1 MNPKVNQ
8 ILGKSVALTKE
19 YLTDFLNQPEFNQD
33 LLLTFGENLNRS
45 QGLSLLQS
53 LIAQDFSQLPH
64 LEIIAGEAI
73 NYAHGAYSFNNNTI
87 YLSQE
92 FLINNVDNI
101 DAVAQVLIAEI
112 GHYLDWQINLE
123 DTPGDE
129 GNIFAALV
137 TGKEL
142 DVNQLTLLK
151 TQDDRATVE
160 IAGEKLSIEQT
171 GIIYV
176 DVNATG
182 KNNGNSWVNAYQD
195 LQDAI
200 AVAQP
205 GDEIWVADGT
215 YRPTTETDRNFTFK
229 IPNGVRLYG
238 GFTGNETRLEHRD
251 WQKNSTI
258 LSGEIGKINDKSDNS
273 YHVVDVSNISND
285 SVLDGFVI
293 TGGNANENPVTSGGG
308 IISDRSKAV
317 LTNLII
323 QDNAASYGGGMYVN
337 ESQLDIKNLVFE
349 ENSAAHDG
357 GGLYSNNSNS
367 ILEQIVFNNNY
378 ASDGGGAIYH
388 YNSSPVLN
396 KVELRSNHSGE
407 DGGAIYNYLS
417 NPHLTKMLFLN
428 NTAINY
434 GGAVFNSYHSSPIIE
449 NSIFKGNIANVAGGS
464 IYNNGAT
471 VDLSVINS
479 LFTKNIS
486 QFGGVIYNDHNSLR
500 LTNSTIADNL
510 GRYGAAIESEGNEST
525 TTNLNNNIIWHNPSL
540 VGNNP
545 IGDLNQN
552 TLISYSLIEGSYPG
566 VNILHQDPLFV
577 NTNNFDFRLSANSPA
592 LNQGN
597 NDLINQD
604 IPDLAVNPRIINDVV
619 DLGAYEGIELPPQPT
634 IETNPTIIYVNA
646 NAKGNNNGTSWA
658 NAYTSLQDALASA
671 KFNSQIWV
679 AAGTYKPSQSK
690 REISF
695 QLKNGVAIYG
705 GFTGDETKLEQ
716 RDWHKNSTILS
727 GDIGNLNNQTD
738 NSYHVVD
745 ASNITNSTVLDGFT
759 IIGGNANHSSH
770 NSGGGIYSKQS
781 QAIFANLIVQ
791 QNYALDGGG
800 LYSSDSLNQLYNV
813 NFVDNQA
820 NQNGGGIY
828 TNNSH
833 LIISD
838 SSFGQNHAEGDGGA
852 LFNYNS
858 NPILTKIDFSN
869 NTAAD
874 EGGAIF
880 NDYQSNPAIFN
891 SIFHANAAIASG
903 GAIFN
908 YGTTVDAKYFNSIF
922 DNNNSHFGGAIY
934 NYYSNSSGSN
944 NTFINNY
951 AQSGA
956 AVYSEGDE
964 ETQPVFSNSIF
975 WKNQGKID
983 PALSNSI
990 FWSNQSP
997 IDSDLIVNQDANT
1010 IVSYSLVEDGYSGIG
1025 NIDSDPLFIDGKAG
1039 NFRLQANSPG
1049 IDRGNN
1055 EFVTSK
1061 IDLDGNQRI
1070 INQTVDLGAY
1080 EYNASV
1086 AEKTVNLWD
1095 FEQDQIGFNYGVD
1108 STVPLLI

>member
-1 MNPKVNQ
+1 MNLNVNQ
-8 ILGKSVALTKE
+8 ILGQSLALTKE
-19 YLTDFLNQPEFNQD
+19 YLTDFVNQPEFNQE
-33 LLLTFGENLNRS
+33 LVLSFGEGFDRTQS
-45 QGLSLLQS
+45 LSLLQS
-53 LIAQDFSQLPH
+53 LIDSNFSQLPQ
-64 LEIIAGEAI
+64 LEIIASEAI
-73 NYAHGAYSFNNNTI
+73 NYAHGAYSFHKNTI
-87 YLSQE
+87 YLAQE

-101 DAVAQVLIAEI
+101 NAVAHVLIAEI
-112 GHYLDWQINLE
+112 GHYLDWQVNLE
-123 DTPGDE
+123 DAPGDE
-129 GNIFAALV
+129 GDLFAAIV

-142 DVNQLTLLK
+142 DANQLSLLK
-151 TQDDRATVE
+151 TENDRATVE

-200 AVAQP
+200 TVAQP

-215 YRPTTETDRNFTFK
+215 YYPTTETNRNLSFP

-238 GFTGNETRLEHRD
+238 GFAGDETKLAQRN

-258 LSGEIGKINDKSDNS
+258 LSGDIGKIDDKSDNS

-285 SVLDGFVI
+285 SVLDGFII
-293 TGGNANENPVTSGGG
+293 TGGNADEHPVTSGGG
-308 IISDRSKAV
+308 ITSDRSKAV

-323 QDNAASYGGGMYVN
+323 QDNHASYGGGIYIN
-337 ESQLDIKNLVFE
+337 ESQLYVKNVVFE
-349 ENSAAHDG
+349 QNSAEHDG

-367 ILEQIVFNNNY
+367 ILEQIVFNSNY
-378 ASDGGGAIYH
+378 ANDGGGAIYH
-388 YNSSPVLN
+388 YNSSPLLTE
-396 KVELRSNHSGE
+396 VELQSNHSGE
-407 DGGAIYNYLS
+407 NGGAIYNYQS
-417 NPHLTKMLFLN
+417 NPRLTKMLFLN
-428 NTAINY
+428 NTAINQ
-434 GGAVFNSYHSSPIIE
+434 GGAVFNGYDSSPIIE

-510 GRYGAAIESEGNEST
+510 GRYGAAIESEGNEHT
-525 TTNLNNNIIWHNPSL
+525 TRNINNSIIWYNPSV
-540 VGNNP
+540 VGNYP
-545 IGDLNQN
+545 IADLKED
-552 TLISYSLIEGSYPG
+552 TLVSYSLVEGSYPG
-566 VNILHQDPLFV
+566 INILDQDPLFV
-577 NTNNFDFRLSANSPA
+577 NANNFDFRLSANSPA

-597 NDLINQD
+597 NDLINQY
-604 IPDLAVNPRIINDVV
+604 IPDLAENPRIADDIV

-634 IETNPTIIYVNA
+634 IQTNPTIIYVNA
-646 NAKGNNNGTSWA
+646 NATGNNNGTSWK
-658 NAYTSLQDALASA
+658 NAYTSLQDAIGSA
-671 KFNSQIWV
+671 DFNSQIWV
-679 AAGTYKPSQSK
+679 AAGTYKPSQSDRK
-690 REISF
+690 ISF

-705 GFTGDETKLEQ
+705 GFTGDETKLAQ
-716 RDWHKNSTILS
+716 RDWQKNSTILS
-727 GDIGNLNNQTD
+727 GEIGNLSNQND

-745 ASNITNSTVLDGFT
+745 ASNTTNSTVLDGFT
-759 IIGGNANHSSH
+759 ITSGNANHSSY

-800 LYSSDSLNQLYNV
+800 LYSSDSLNQLYKV
-813 NFVDNQA
+813 NFFDNQA
-820 NQNGGGIY
+820 NQNGGAIY

-833 LIISD
+833 LIMSD

-858 NPILTKIDFSN
+858 NPILTKINFGN

-891 SIFHANAAIASG
+891 SVFRGNAAIASG

-908 YGTTVDAKYFNSIF
+908 HGSTVDARYFNSIF
-922 DNNNSHFGGAIY
+922 DSNNSQLGGAIY
-934 NYYSNSSGSN
+934 NYQSNSSGVN
-944 NTFINNY
+944 NTFTNNQ
-951 AQSGA
+951 AKSGA

-964 ETQPVFSNSIF
+964 DTKPAFNNSIF
-975 WKNQGKID
+975 WGNQGT
-983 PALSNSI
+983 
-990 FWSNQSP
+990 
-997 IDSDLIVNQDANT
+997 IDSDPIVNQEADT
-1010 IVSYSLVEDGYSGIG
+1010 IVSYSLVEGGYSGKG
-1025 NIDSDPLFIDGKAG
+1025 NINRDPLFVDAKAG
-1039 NFRLQANSPG
+1039 NLSLQANSPG
-1049 IDRGNN
+1049 INTGNN
-1055 EFVTSK
+1055 VFVTSK
-1061 IDLDGNQRI
+1061 IDLAGNQRI

-1080 EYNASV
+1080 EYSSSV
-1086 AEKTVNLWD
+1086 AEITVNLWD
-1095 FEQDQIGFNYGVD
+1095 FEQDQIAFSSGVD
-1108 STVPLLI
+1108 STVPLLM

>member
-1 MNPKVNQ
+1 MNLKVNQ
-8 ILGKSVALTKE
+8 ILGQSLALTKE
-19 YLTDFLNQPEFNQD
+19 YLIDFLNQPEFNQD
-33 LLLTFGENLNRS
+33 LLLTFGASLNRT

-53 LIAQDFSQLPH
+53 LINQDFSQLPH
-64 LEIIAGEAI
+64 LEIIADETI

-87 YLSQE
+87 YLSEE

-112 GHYLDWQINLE
+112 GHYLDWQVNLE
-123 DTPGDE
+123 DAPGDE
-129 GNIFAALV
+129 GDIFAALA

-160 IAGEKLSIEQT
+160 IAGENLSVEQT

-176 DVNATG
+176 KVNATG
-182 KNNGNSWVNAYQD
+182 QNNGNSWVNAYQD

-200 AVAQP
+200 AIAQP

-215 YRPTTETDRNFTFK
+215 YYPTTETDRNFTFK
-229 IPNGVRLYG
+229 IPNGVKLYG
-238 GFTGNETRLEHRD
+238 GFRGDETELAQRD
-251 WQKNSTI
+251 WQKNYTI
-258 LSGEIGKINDKSDNS
+258 LSGEIGEINNKSDNS
-273 YHVVDVSNISND
+273 YHVVDVSDINND
-285 SVLDGFVI
+285 SVLDGFII

-308 IISDRSKAV
+308 IKSDRSKAV

-337 ESQLDIKNLVFE
+337 ESQLYLKNIVFE

-388 YNSSPVLN
+388 YNSSPLLD
-396 KVELRSNHSGE
+396 KVELRSNYSGE

-428 NTAINY
+428 NTAINH

-449 NSIFKGNIANVAGGS
+449 NSIFKGNIANEAGGS

-486 QFGGVIYNDHNSLR
+486 QFGGVIYNDQNSLR
-500 LTNSTIADNL
+500 LTNSTIVDNL
-510 GRYGAAIESEGNEST
+510 GRYGAAIESEGNEDT
-525 TTNLNNNIIWHNPSL
+525 TRKINNSILWHNPSV
-540 VGNNP
+540 VGNHP
-545 IGDLNQN
+545 IADLQED
-552 TLISYSLIEGSYPG
+552 TLVSYSLVEGSYPG
-566 VNILHQDPLFV
+566 VNNLNQDPLFV
-577 NTNNFDFRLSANSPA
+577 NANNFDFRLSANSPA
-592 LNQGN
+592 LNRGN
-597 NDLINQD
+597 NDLINQY
-604 IPDLAVNPRIINDVV
+604 IPDLAENHRIADDVV

-634 IETNPTIIYVNA
+634 IETNPMIIYVNA
-646 NAKGNNNGTSWA
+646 NATGDNNGTSWA

-671 KFNSQIWV
+671 KFDSQIWV
-679 AAGTYKPSQSK
+679 AAGTYKPSQSE

-705 GFTGDETKLEQ
+705 GFAGDETKLAQ

-727 GDIGNLNNQTD
+727 GEIGNLNNQTD

-745 ASNITNSTVLDGFT
+745 ASNITNSAVLDGFT
-759 IIGGNANHSSH
+759 IIGGNANNTSH

-891 SIFHANAAIASG
+891 SIFHANAAITSG

-964 ETQPVFSNSIF
+964 DTQPVFSNSIF
-975 WKNQGKID
+975 WKNQSKID

-1010 IVSYSLVEDGYSGIG
+1010 IVSYSLVEDGYSGRG

-1055 EFVTSK
+1055 EFVTST

-1086 AEKTVNLWD
+1086 AETTVNLWD
-1095 FEQDQIGFNYGVD
+1095 FEQDQIAFNYGVD